1 MEKIINR
8 YFVLIGLLLI
18 TTVLTNLLSYESYN
32 ASLKFP
38 DLSNRFPLKIG
49 EFKGEDLPIEL
60 RVYDILETKSIL
72 HRLYILDNQEIF
84 LSIVHYP
91 EAKVDFHAPE
101 ACLGGEGIQVSK
113 STKTIN
119 ITYKG
124 KRLKPTVI
132 QLIRKKGGKDELF
145 YYFYKADNSIGPN
158 YITLRYNIIKNK
170 LFNNDKGASLIRI
183 STPIV
188 SGDIKKASQNLID
201 FINQIYPFLIEI

>member
-8 YFVLIGLLLI
+8 YFVLIGFLLI
-18 TTVLTNLLSYESYN
+18 TTVLTNVLSYESYN

-38 DLSNRFPLKIG
+38 DLTNRFPLKIG

-60 RVYDILETKSIL
+60 RVYNILETKSIL
-72 HRLYILDNQEIF
+72 NRLYISDNQEIF

-91 EAKVDFHAPE
+91 VAKVDFHVPE

-124 KRLKPTVI
+124 KRFEPTVI
-132 QLIRKKGGKDELF
+132 QLIRKKSVKDELC

-158 YITLRYNIIKNK
+158 YVTLRYNIIKNK
-170 LFNNDKGASLIRI
+170 LLNNDKGASLIRI
-183 STPIV
+183 STHIV
-188 SGDIKKASQNLID
+188 SGNIKKASQNLID

>member
-8 YFVLIGLLLI
+8 YFALIGLLLI
-18 TTVLTNLLSYESYN
+18 TSVLTNLLSYESYN

-38 DLSNRFPLKIG
+38 DLTNRFPLKIG

-60 RVYDILETKSIL
+60 RVYNILETKSIL
-72 HRLYILDNQEIF
+72 HRLYISDNQEIF

-101 ACLGGEGIQVSK
+101 ACSGGEGIQVSK

-124 KRLKPTVI
+124 KRFKPTVI
-132 QLIRKKGGKDELF
+132 QLIRKKGGKDELI

-158 YITLRYNIIKNK
+158 YIKLRYNIIKNK
-170 LFNNDKGASLIRI
+170 LLNNDKGASLIRI
-183 STPIV
+183 SIPIV
-188 SGDIKKASQNLID
+188 SGNIKKASENLID